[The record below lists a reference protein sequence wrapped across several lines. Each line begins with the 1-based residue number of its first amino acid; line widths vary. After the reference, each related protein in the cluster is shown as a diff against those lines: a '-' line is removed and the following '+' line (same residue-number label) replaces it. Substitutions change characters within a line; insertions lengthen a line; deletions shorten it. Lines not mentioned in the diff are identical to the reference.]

1 VTCPHTTDI
10 GVYVLGSLEPAER
23 AALEAHLPKCDLCR
37 AELVSFAGLPGLLSR
52 VSPQEAA
59 AGLPPTR
66 PELLDGLLA
75 RAAAQRRTRR
85 QWLIAVAAGLIL
97 LVGGIIGGVALAHPS
112 AGGMTTDA
120 ANGPVHARVHLV
132 GASSG
137 TKITIR
143 VTGVPPGAECRLVA
157 IGKDGSSHDAGSW
170 YASYSGDAS
179 VHETAALAP
188 AELAALRVETPA
200 GGPLVTIPLDS

>member
-1 VTCPHTTDI
+1 MTCPYTIDV

-23 AALEAHLPKCDLCR
+23 ATLEAHLPECDVCR

-59 AGLPPTR
+59 AGLPPVR
-66 PELLDGLLA
+66 PQLLDGLLA

-85 QWLIAVAAGLIL
+85 HRLIAVAAAVIL
-97 LVGGIIGGVALAHPS
+97 LVGGIVGGVALAPS
-112 AGGMTTDA
+112 SASGTTTEA
-120 ANGPVHARVHLV
+120 ANGPVHASVRLV
-132 GASSG
+132 GAPSG
-137 TKITIR
+137 TKITISL
-143 VTGVPPGAECRLVA
+143 TGVPAGAECRLVA
-157 IGKDGSSHDAGSW
+157 ISKDGSTHDAGSW
-170 YASYSGDAS
+170 YASYTGHAS

-200 GGPLVTIPLDS
+200 GRALVTIPLNR